1 MKSGPRS
8 QPSSGRPAEGEGLPS
23 AERAELQRQGAKAA
37 ARGDETSENPMT
49 QPSNLPTSTGESR
62 GIWQKRKDAW
72 QSGHEAQSKA
82 DDKAQTFTPNDS
94 AKDEH

>member
-1 MKSGPRS
+1 MKSDPGSQPRS
-8 QPSSGRPAEGEGLPS
+8 GPPVEREALPC

-49 QPSNLPTSTGESR
+49 QASNLPTSTGESR

-82 DDKAQTFTPNDS
+82 DDKSQTFTPNGS

>member
-1 MKSGPRS
+1 
-8 QPSSGRPAEGEGLPS
+8 
-23 AERAELQRQGAKAA
+23 
-37 ARGDETSENPMT
+37 MT
-49 QPSNLPTSTGESR
+49 QASNLPTSTGESR

-82 DDKAQTFTPNDS
+82 DDKSQTFTPNGS

>member
-1 MKSGPRS
+1 MKSGPGSPRR
-8 QPSSGRPAEGEGLPS
+8 SGRPAERDGLPS

-49 QPSNLPTSTGESR
+49 HPSNLPTSTGESR
-62 GIWQKRKDAW
+62 GLWQKRKDAW
-72 QSGHEAQSKA
+72 QSGHDAQSKA
-82 DDKAQTFTPNDS
+82 DDKAEPFTPNGS